1 MKLKVVIPCHLNS
14 IRLKEKILLDI
25 HGLPMIEHVR
35 RRALMSNKVNEV
47 IIATGDLRIKEV
59 IEKYGGSVVLTEKN
73 HLNGTSRVNE
83 AISKIDCTHVVLIQ
97 GDEPLLIPEYLDKFI
112 DSIIESKE
120 DRMWNAISNFETNED
135 TFDIN
140 KVKCFID
147 KNNQIFFCFRKSP
160 ITNINSKYHEFI
172 FKIQGLIAFEK
183 STLKT
188 VVESNLNGYGFTESI
203 EQSKAIELG
212 IKINAVKLPGSL
224 PSVNDKNELELVKKI
239 LLEDKNQ
246 SNILKQI
253 KYEFSK

>member
-14 IRLKEKILLDI
+14 IRLKEKILIDI

-35 RRALMSNKVNEV
+35 RRALMSSKVNEV

-135 TFDIN
+135 TFDVN

-147 KNNQIFFCFRKSP
+147 KNNQIFFCFRKPP

>member
-14 IRLKEKILLDI
+14 IRLKEKILIDI

-253 KYEFSK
+253 KHEFSK